1 MTEIVNM
8 ARTDATNYKNAGVVR
23 VSDHLYIKFQISS
36 HKTSEAKLKLQ
47 H

>member
-23 VSDHLYIKFQISS
+23 VSDHLYIKFKSVY
-36 HKTSEAKLKLQ
+36 TKLQ
-47 H
+47 KQN

>member
-23 VSDHLYIKFQISS
+23 VSDHLYIKFQLSL